1 LTEPVHSGLFFSL
14 FFSNPPLPLFHPFV
28 TSHYPIWLAQLCV
41 RVCVYIC
48 ASSAGLLLP
57 PSRRP
62 IAQPIGRAPFC
73 LSLLF
78 YFLLF
83 LKNQIE
89 NNRKIF
95 FQWWTSVCLALN

>member
-14 FFSNPPLPLFHPFV
+14 LFSNPPLPLFHPFV

-78 YFLLF
+78 YFCYF
-83 LKNQIE
+83 WKIKLKIIG
-89 NNRKIF
+89 KYF
-95 FQWWTSVCLALN
+95 SVMNFSVFSS